1 VWAIVSWLFVGHGAF
16 LLIGT
21 TTFASVVLL
30 VANSLQIQEF
40 VAGQIGQFL
49 TRSTGLQ
56 VAFGSAEPN
65 WRDGR
70 LSFRDVRVVCGPPA
84 EAEDGNYTR
93 FDLRVDRFDVNIS
106 LARMLEGRGLA
117 RSCAI
122 EGLRGTVDR
131 RFVRPA
137 DGWRYEAR
145 AGDFEL
151 DSVSLRDAQVEVLS
165 ADFRPFSVAVI
176 HAELP
181 RLRKRLLLYDLL
193 CTESAVGVFDRSL
206 FSVHMPSGAD
216 ASAKRY
222 CEQIRHLKVDGVS
235 VDHFGAGTGP
245 LAWLQ
250 KGAIDIDA
258 VLQLPSGY
266 RRPSEDLLDSLNETL
281 GNIKENVLIS
291 ILDPQRHEDGRAGH
305 DEQDA
310 DSVLM
315 GRERLL
321 QFRDAYLAPL
331 LSRLRKRTPFP
342 FLFTNHH
349 TTPHHA
355 PPIRHE

>member
-1 VWAIVSWLFVGHGAF
+1 MWAIVSWLFVGHGAF

-40 VAGQIGQFL
+40 VAGQIGRLL

-56 VAFGSAEPN
+56 VVFGSAEPN
-65 WRDGR
+65 WRDGK
-70 LSFRDVRVVCGPPA
+70 LSFRDVQVVCGPPA
-84 EAEDGNYTR
+84 EGESDNYTR
-93 FDLRVDRFDVNIS
+93 FDLRMDRFDVNIS

-117 RSCAI
+117 RSCVI

-131 RFVRPA
+131 RFIRPV
-137 DGWRYEAR
+137 DGWRYEAK

-151 DSVSLRDAQVEVLS
+151 DSVSLRDVQVEVLS
-165 ADFRPFSVAVI
+165 ADFRPFSVSVI

-206 FSVHMPSGAD
+206 FSVHMPTSGSD

-222 CEQIRHLKVDGVS
+222 CEQIRHLKVDGVNA
-235 VDHFGAGTGP
+235 DHFGAGTGP

-258 VLQLPSGY
+258 VLQLPSSY

-291 ILDPQRHEDGRAGH
+291 ILDPHKSSEDHSEYAP
-305 DEQDA
+305 DQ
-310 DSVLM
+310 VTMM

-331 LSRLRKRTPFP
+331 LSRLRKRSPFP
-342 FLFTNHH
+342 HPLY
-349 TTPHHA
+349 
-355 PPIRHE
+355 